1 SIPVRDTAV
10 SKPNVSRTCAKISEF
25 PHSSSLSLAEMP
37 SQRYLCQYQES
48 NHQPDSFVTHTP
60 SHHHCLLV

>member
-1 SIPVRDTAV
+1 
-10 SKPNVSRTCAKISEF
+10 
-25 PHSSSLSLAEMP
+25 

-60 SHHHCLLV
+60 SHHHCLLVD